1 MPLEIKKNKISEK
14 KTPTSEGVPFSDILN
29 IEFGQKKNNDRFKEY
44 IYNQLYILVSSGV
57 DLKSALHLLES
68 DAEKKHEKV
77 VLNTL
82 YGKLIN
88 GKSFSEALSELNEFS
103 AYEFH
108 SVKIGEETGKLLL
121 VLKDLSLFYNKK
133 IKQRRQIVS
142 SLTYPGIVFSVAMSA
157 IFFLMFY
164 MVPMFSDIFKRFGGD
179 LPYITQVVIS
189 ISEFI
194 KSYFLL
200 FILAVTFF
208 VVFISMNKHKLW
220 FRKFSSKILLKT
232 PIVGD
237 IASKIFISRFSQ
249 SMALLISS
257 KVSIDTSIS
266 LVKNMIGFY
275 PIESTL
281 DAIKKDLVSGVSLHN
296 AMSKHPVFPKK
307 LVLMIKVGEQVN
319 KLDVFFDKI
328 ANQYSEEVDY
338 KVSIM
343 SNLMEPFLI
352 VFLGLI
358 VGIVLVAMYLPMF
371 ELGNL
376 F

>member
-1 MPLEIKKNKISEK
+1 MPLEIKKNKKDSK
-14 KTPTSEGVPFSDILN
+14 KDSQGMSLNDILN
-29 IEFGQKKNNDRFKEY
+29 VEFGQKSIDDRFKEY
-44 IYNQLYILVSSGV
+44 LYNQLYILVSSGV
-57 DLKSALHLLES
+57 DLKSALFLLES
-68 DAEKKHEKV
+68 DAEKKHEKAI
-77 VLNTL
+77 LNIL

-88 GKSFSEALSELNEFS
+88 GKAFSEALSELKEFTS
-103 AYEFH
+103 YEYH

-142 SLTYPGIVFSVAMSA
+142 SLTYPTIVFSVAMSA

-164 MVPMFSDIFKRFGGD
+164 MVPMFSDIFKRFGGN
-179 LPYITQVVIS
+179 LPYITQLVIS
-189 ISEFI
+189 FSGFI
-194 KSYFLL
+194 KSYFIFFIL
-200 FILAVTFF
+200 FIVFF
-208 VVFISMNKHKLW
+208 FLFIRLNKEKLW
-220 FRKFSSKILLKT
+220 FRKISSRILLKT
-232 PIVGD
+232 PVVGD
-237 IASKIFISRFSQ
+237 LTSKIFISRFSQ
-249 SMALLISS
+249 SMALLIAS

-281 DAIKKDLVSGVSLHN
+281 DEIKQDLVSGVTLHN
-296 AMSKHPVFPKK
+296 AMSKHPIYPKK

-328 ANQYSEEVDY
+328 ANQYSEEIDY

-358 VGIVLVAMYLPMF
+358 VGIVLIAMYLPMF

>member
-1 MPLEIKKNKISEK
+1 MQLEIKKNKNSVK
-14 KTPTSEGVPFSDILN
+14 KPSIGMAFSDVLK
-29 IEFGQKKNNDRFKEY
+29 IEFGQKKINDRFKEY
-44 IYNQLYILVSSGV
+44 VYNQLYILVSSGV

-68 DAEKKHEKV
+68 DAEKKQEKV
-77 VLNTL
+77 ILNTL

-88 GKSFSEALSELNEFS
+88 GKSFSEALSELKEFT

-108 SVKIGEETGKLLL
+108 SIKIGEETGKLLL
-121 VLKDLSLFYNKK
+121 VLKDLSLFYSKK

-179 LPYITQVVIS
+179 LPYITKVVIS

-200 FILAVTFF
+200 FIFAVVTF
-208 VVFISMNKHKLW
+208 VVFVSINKHKLW
-220 FRKFSSKILLKT
+220 FRKISSKVLLRT
-232 PIVGD
+232 PVVGD
-237 IASKIFISRFSQ
+237 LTTKIFISRFSQ

-296 AMSKHPVFPKK
+296 AMSKHSIFPKK

-328 ANQYSEEVDY
+328 ANQYSEEIDY

-352 VFLGLI
+352 VFLGVI